1 LLGGRGLC
9 GWTLLDCC
17 RPGGAGYQRRDVGL
31 AGPLEQIAP
40 AEVAVVGD
48 FLEVAV
54 GGGDLGDE
62 LLVVRGQLHDWSPL
76 HFNFQFVKR
85 AQLVARTD
93 HRRADGRWHVPSVY
107 TGGGRGARAQI

>member
-1 LLGGRGLC
+1 LDFCCPGRAAHREQCL
-9 GWTLLDCC
+9 
-17 RPGGAGYQRRDVGL
+17 RDVGL
-31 AGPLEQIAP
+31 TGPVEQIAP

-48 FLEVAV
+48 FLEIAV

-62 LLVVRGQLHDWSPL
+62 VLVVGGQLHERSPFL
-76 HFNFQFVKR
+76 FEFQFVKR